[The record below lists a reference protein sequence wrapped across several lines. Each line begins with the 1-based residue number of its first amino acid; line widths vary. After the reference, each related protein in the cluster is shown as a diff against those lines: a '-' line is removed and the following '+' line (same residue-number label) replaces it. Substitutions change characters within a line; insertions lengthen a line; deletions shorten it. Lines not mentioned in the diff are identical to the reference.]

1 MRKFMPKDCSRLG
14 GWFPRDA
21 KDPASVRR
29 DYAARVRLS
38 LLSGQT
44 FEEDLHMAKA
54 EAARLHAAMMEII
67 NSKLL
72 SRCVSLAA
80 ELAIADHLRNGAE
93 EIASLASK
101 TGTNVDALYRV
112 MRLLAASGIFIE
124 RPERRFENNP
134 LSEILRSDGSGSLR
148 HYARWIGTD
157 FHWKMVTGLD
167 YSVKTGKPSLQK
179 DEPEKDAFEILADDR
194 IAHQIF
200 NDAMSGLSAADGTA
214 IVQAYDFS
222 QFGSVIDVGGG
233 HGALAI
239 MIARAVPGVRMRVFD
254 LPRVH
259 RWHKQTDRGRRAEK
273 AESRRSPA
281 VSSSKFRDRPIFASL
296 KHIIHDWDDDLS
308 RRILTN
314 CRNAL
319 QKGGRILVCE
329 MLITTGPESIPSK
342 VFDIEMLLGP
352 GGRERTELEFADL
365 FASAGLK
372 LNRVIATSTPLR
384 LLEAVIG

>member
-1 MRKFMPKDCSRLG
+1 
-14 GWFPRDA
+14 
-21 KDPASVRR
+21 
-29 DYAARVRLS
+29 
-38 LLSGQT
+38 
-44 FEEDLHMAKA
+44 MAEA

-93 EIASLASK
+93 NVASLASK

-112 MRLLAASGIFIE
+112 MRLLAASGIFVE

-134 LSEILRSDGSGSLR
+134 SSEILRRDAPESLR
-148 HYARWIGTD
+148 HYARWIGSD

-167 YSVKTGKPSLQK
+167 YSVKTGKPALQK
-179 DEPEKDAFEILADDR
+179 DEPDKDAFEILAEDR

-200 NDAMSGLSAADGTA
+200 NDAMSGLSEADGVA

-222 QFGSVIDVGGG
+222 KFRSVIDVGGG
-233 HGALAI
+233 HGTLAI
-239 MIARAVPGVRMRVFD
+239 MIARAAPTVRVRIVD
-254 LPRVH
+254 LPRVIDGTQK
-259 RWHKQTDRGRRAEK
+259 RIEEEGLKGRI
-273 AESRRSPA
+273 ESIAGSFFDQVPEPA
-281 VSSSKFRDRPIFASL
+281 DLCVL
-296 KHIIHDWDDDLS
+296 KHIIHDWDDDRS
-308 RRILTN
+308 RHILTN

-319 QKGGRILVCE
+319 EKGGRILVCE
-329 MLITTGPESIPSK
+329 MLITAEPQSIPAK

-352 GGRERTELEFADL
+352 GGRERTEPEFADL

-372 LNRVIATSTPLR
+372 LNRVIVTSTPLR
-384 LLEAVIG
+384 LLEAVTA